1 VSDEQEQPEVTESPE
16 QVGMLRDLQAE
27 RAKRQELEKAL
38 ADVQAAQE
46 KREREDAEKAGEYQR
61 LYEELSPRA
70 TELEERVKAYE
81 AQEAARTA
89 ALVESNAKRIEALPK
104 HLRAVVDALP
114 DSIGADA
121 VARQLAALE
130 AMKATSS
137 VLDSPSKG
145 SQPGGLTKEQE
156 AFRDRMMP
164 GASDEAVKR
173 TYAASQKVHAGRR

>member
-1 VSDEQEQPEVTESPE
+1 
-16 QVGMLRDLQAE
+16 
-27 RAKRQELEKAL
+27 
-38 ADVQAAQE
+38 VQAAQE
-46 KREREDAEKAGEYQR
+46 AREREAAEKAGEYQR
-61 LYEELSPRA
+61 LYEELTPRA
-70 TELEERVKAYE
+70 TELEEKVKAYE
-81 AQEAARTA
+81 AREAERTA

-145 SQPGGLTKEQE
+145 GQSGGLTKEQE
-156 AFRDRMMP
+156 AFRDQRMP

-173 TYAASQKVHAGRR
+173 VYAAAQKAQQGRR